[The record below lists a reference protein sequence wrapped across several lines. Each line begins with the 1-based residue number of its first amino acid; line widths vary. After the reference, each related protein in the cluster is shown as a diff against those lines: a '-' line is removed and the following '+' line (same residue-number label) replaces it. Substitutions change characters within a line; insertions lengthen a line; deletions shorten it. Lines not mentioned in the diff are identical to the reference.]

1 MLLYEDVEITGP
13 VLRTLQ
19 EDSETSLVILWK
31 SITPQNLVVSLKSF
45 FVMCDIEIS
54 SPLPVLQS

>member
-1 MLLYEDVEITGP
+1 MLLYEDVEITGLL
-13 VLRTLQ
+13 LRTLQ

-45 FVMCDIEIS
+45 FVMCDIEIP